1 MHPLQLHINLKH
13 FKHMKKIVNKTVNL
27 DLIGKDGNAFM
38 IMGLFGSQAK
48 KEGWTKD
55 EIDAVI
61 KEAKSKDYNHLLVTI
76 ENHCEPKDESHD
88 N

>member
-1 MHPLQLHINLKH
+1 
-13 FKHMKKIVNKTVNL
+13 MKKIVNKTVNL
-27 DLIGKDGNAFM
+27 DLVGKDGNAYV

-48 KEGWTKD
+48 KEGWTRE

-61 KEAKSKDYNHLLVTI
+61 EEAKSKDYNYLLATI
-76 ENHCEPKDESHD
+76 MNHCEVKE